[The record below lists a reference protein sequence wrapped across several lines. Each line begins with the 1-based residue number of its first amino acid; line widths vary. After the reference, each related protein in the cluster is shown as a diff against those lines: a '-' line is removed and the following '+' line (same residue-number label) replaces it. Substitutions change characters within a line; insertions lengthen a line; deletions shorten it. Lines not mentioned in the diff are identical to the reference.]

1 MKGQKEDVER
11 IGRKSPFNTAE
22 RMFNSVEHTFND
34 VERTFNVAERRIPLG
49 VGTSTP
55 RGIYIYH

>member
-1 MKGQKEDVER
+1 
-11 IGRKSPFNTAE
+11 
-22 RMFNSVEHTFND
+22 MFKAFEHTFKTA
-34 VERTFNVAERRIPLG
+34 ERTFNVAERRIPLG